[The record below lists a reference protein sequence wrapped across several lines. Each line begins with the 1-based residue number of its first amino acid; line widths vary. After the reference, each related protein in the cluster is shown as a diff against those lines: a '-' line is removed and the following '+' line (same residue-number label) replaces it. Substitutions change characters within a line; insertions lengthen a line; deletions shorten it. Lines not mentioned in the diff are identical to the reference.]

1 MKIPEEGN
9 VSLFNETF
17 GKNRVSK
24 LYRLRDS

>member
-1 MKIPEEGN
+1 MKIPEEEN
-9 VSLFNETF
+9 VFLNETF